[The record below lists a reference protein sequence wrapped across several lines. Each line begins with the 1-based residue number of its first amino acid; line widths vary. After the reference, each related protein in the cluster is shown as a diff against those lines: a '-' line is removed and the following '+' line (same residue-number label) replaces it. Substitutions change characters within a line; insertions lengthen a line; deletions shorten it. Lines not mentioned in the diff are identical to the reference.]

1 MPTATRRAKEFNCSL
16 LTCLSGGGGGGGVFS
31 RANSTTLLAAS
42 ALSRSRSVSRSACLP
57 TAASSVTLN
66 CGRTCIEARRLRPWL
81 LRLSTTALGVT
92 RNRRRAAGD
101 GGGRGRRRCGRLGR
115 SAAKDGVEA
124 RRNGAGARARPCVGR
139 SPAALSGASTASL
152 FGSYPWKKRSFPPV
166 HVQCPQIHIH
176 TALCDDDDDCAGCR
190 SNRQQESPALLV
202 RRVAAPRLPRW
213 ASAHDRRAQLWAMGA
228 IAVTRRRHSA
238 PRQHRARSLAT
249 GGVGRRCLS
258 DASSQQRKGRPLPLP
273 LATAT
278 ATATARADSWQ
289 YRNRKPEDPC
299 PTDDD
304 QVQDSL

>member
-1 MPTATRRAKEFNCSL
+1 M
-16 LTCLSGGGGGGGVFS
+16 
-31 RANSTTLLAAS
+31 
-42 ALSRSRSVSRSACLP
+42 
-57 TAASSVTLN
+57 
-66 CGRTCIEARRLRPWL
+66 
-81 LRLSTTALGVT
+81 
-92 RNRRRAAGD
+92 
-101 GGGRGRRRCGRLGR
+101 
-115 SAAKDGVEA
+115 
-124 RRNGAGARARPCVGR
+124 
-139 SPAALSGASTASL
+139 SGASTASL

-273 LATAT
+273 LQLQLQQRVLTAGSI
-278 ATATARADSWQ
+278 AIASPRILARLMMIKCGTVCKA
-289 YRNRKPEDPC
+289 
-299 PTDDD
+299 
-304 QVQDSL
+304 